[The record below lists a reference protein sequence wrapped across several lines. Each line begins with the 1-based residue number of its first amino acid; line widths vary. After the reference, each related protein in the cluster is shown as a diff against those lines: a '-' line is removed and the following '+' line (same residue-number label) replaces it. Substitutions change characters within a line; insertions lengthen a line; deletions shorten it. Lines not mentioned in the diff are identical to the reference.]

1 MTRNAATRAPSAN
14 RADAPASRQSAPLT
28 RRFGALVY
36 EGLLLSA
43 LTLVGGFL
51 LAPLVSPAPP
61 GVRQLQL
68 PSLAGRVF
76 EFCALFALGAL
87 YCVWSWSD
95 GRRTLAMK
103 TWRLR
108 LVRAD
113 GEALDRR
120 TALARYL
127 AAWLGPALALVAYLL
142 LHPASHGAHAA
153 WLVGFNFLWAFIDPG
168 RRFLHDRIAGTW
180 IVVDHDA
187 TSAGRG
193 PQAGA

>member
-1 MTRNAATRAPSAN
+1 MPAPSAN
-14 RADAPASRQSAPLT
+14 RAVPPPGRHPAPLA

-43 LTLVGGFL
+43 LMLVGGFL
-51 LAPLVSPAPP
+51 LAPLVSPNPP

-68 PSLAGRVF
+68 PSPSGRVF
-76 EFCALFALGAL
+76 EFCVLFALGAL
-87 YCVWSWSD
+87 YCVWSWS
-95 GRRTLAMK
+95 GARRTLAMK
-103 TWRLR
+103 TWRLT

-113 GEALDRR
+113 GRALDRR

-142 LHPASHGAHAA
+142 LRPAGYGAHAA

-180 IVVDHDA
+180 VVVDRG
-187 TSAGRG
+187 TTRAGHGRE
-193 PQAGA
+193 ANA